1 MEMNLDGI
9 TVKLEIR
16 GYTKY
21 DRESEEE
28 PRWCRLDFSFIS
40 QPWLRYKRQD
50 DEVLTNEEVEALAE
64 HLERLLNGRMA
75 EPTELEC
82 IEPDFCFIFSCFDIE
97 GKLSWPPMAD
107 LHISFWDDGLTAN
120 YLSLCF
126 GKTNLDA
133 LWQYLRLVTGEADLS
148 DPRVRFWLDK
158 GAILPEYEA

>member
-50 DEVLTNEEVEALAE
+50 EVLTNEEVEALAE

-82 IEPDFCFIFSCFDIE
+82 IEPDFCFQFEPEEDVRQ
-97 GKLSWPPMAD
+97 
-107 LHISFWDDGLTAN
+107 N
-120 YLSLCF
+120 
-126 GKTNLDA
+126 
-133 LWQYLRLVTGEADLS
+133 
-148 DPRVRFWLDK
+148 PRVLYVKTGNEWADMEKLYAYLQTVISA
-158 GAILPEYEA
+158 GA

>member
-50 DEVLTNEEVEALAE
+50 DEVLTNEEVEELADGIDYT
-64 HLERLLNGRMA
+64 LLNLDRA
-75 EPTELEC
+75 ELARL
-82 IEPDFCFIFSCFDIE
+82 DFCFQFEPEEDVRQ
-97 GKLSWPPMAD
+97 
-107 LHISFWDDGLTAN
+107 N
-120 YLSLCF
+120 
-126 GKTNLDA
+126 
-133 LWQYLRLVTGEADLS
+133 
-148 DPRVRFWLDK
+148 PRVLYVKTGNEWADMEKLYAYLQTVISA
-158 GAILPEYEA
+158 GA

>member
-1 MEMNLDGI
+1 MWLRLDLDGVEMYLRI
-9 TVKLEIR
+9 Q
-16 GYTKY
+16 GF
-21 DRESEEE
+21 RESASPDEDA
-28 PRWCRLDFSFIS
+28 WCRVSLHLQS
-40 QPWLRYKRQD
+40 PWLHYDLDEHILCSEEVKWLSKTIEDAFSKR
-50 DEVLTNEEVEALAE
+50 LTKNEEL
-64 HLERLLNGRMA
+64 GF
-75 EPTELEC
+75 

-126 GKTNLDA
+126 DEADLDA

-158 GAILPEYEA
+158 GAILPEYGG

>member
-28 PRWCRLDFSFIS
+28 RLHFSFIS

-82 IEPDFCFIFSCFDIE
+82 IEPDFCFQFEPEEDVRQ
-97 GKLSWPPMAD
+97 
-107 LHISFWDDGLTAN
+107 N
-120 YLSLCF
+120 
-126 GKTNLDA
+126 
-133 LWQYLRLVTGEADLS
+133 
-148 DPRVRFWLDK
+148 PRVLYVKTGNEWADMEKLY
-158 GAILPEYEA
+158 AYL

>member
-50 DEVLTNEEVEALAE
+50 DEVLTNEEAE

-82 IEPDFCFIFSCFDIE
+82 IEPDFCFQFEPEEDVRQ
-97 GKLSWPPMAD
+97 
-107 LHISFWDDGLTAN
+107 N
-120 YLSLCF
+120 
-126 GKTNLDA
+126 
-133 LWQYLRLVTGEADLS
+133 
-148 DPRVRFWLDK
+148 PRVLYVKTGNEWADMEKLYAYLQTVISA
-158 GAILPEYEA
+158 GA

>member
-64 HLERLLNGRMA
+64 
-75 EPTELEC
+75 PTELEC
-82 IEPDFCFIFSCFDIE
+82 TEPDFCFQFEPEEDIRQ
-97 GKLSWPPMAD
+97 
-107 LHISFWDDGLTAN
+107 N
-120 YLSLCF
+120 
-126 GKTNLDA
+126 
-133 LWQYLRLVTGEADLS
+133 
-148 DPRVRFWLDK
+148 PRVLYVKPGNEWADMEKLYAYLQTVISA
-158 GAILPEYEA
+158 GA

>member
-64 HLERLLNGRMA
+64 HLERLLNGRRQSLNVSSRTSA
-75 EPTELEC
+75 FGLNRRRTSGRIRAYCTSRPETSGR
-82 IEPDFCFIFSCFDIE
+82 IWKSCMRIC
-97 GKLSWPPMAD
+97 K
-107 LHISFWDDGLTAN
+107 
-120 YLSLCF
+120 
-126 GKTNLDA
+126 
-133 LWQYLRLVTGEADLS
+133 R
-148 DPRVRFWLDK
+148 
-158 GAILPEYEA
+158 

>member
-28 PRWCRLDFSFIS
+28 RLDFSFIS

-82 IEPDFCFIFSCFDIE
+82 IEPDFCFQFEPEEDVRQ
-97 GKLSWPPMAD
+97 
-107 LHISFWDDGLTAN
+107 N
-120 YLSLCF
+120 
-126 GKTNLDA
+126 
-133 LWQYLRLVTGEADLS
+133 
-148 DPRVRFWLDK
+148 PRVLYVKPGNEWADMEKLYAYLQTVICA
-158 GAILPEYEA
+158 GT

>member
-64 HLERLLNGRMA
+64 HLECLLNGRMA

-82 IEPDFCFIFSCFDIE
+82 IEPDFCFQFEPEEDVRQNPRVLYVKPGNEWADI
-97 GKLSWPPMAD
+97 LMRWQVY
-107 LHISFWDDGLTAN
+107 FWHDGLTDNHLSVTLDRADMEKLYA
-120 YLSLCF
+120 YLQTVIS
-126 GKTNLDA
+126 A
-133 LWQYLRLVTGEADLS
+133 
-148 DPRVRFWLDK
+148 
-158 GAILPEYEA
+158 GA

>member
-21 DRESEEE
+21 DRESEKE

-50 DEVLTNEEVEALAE
+50 DEVLTNEEAEALAE

-82 IEPDFCFIFSCFDIE
+82 IEPDFCFQFEPEEDVRQ
-97 GKLSWPPMAD
+97 
-107 LHISFWDDGLTAN
+107 N
-120 YLSLCF
+120 
-126 GKTNLDA
+126 
-133 LWQYLRLVTGEADLS
+133 
-148 DPRVRFWLDK
+148 PRVLYVKPGNEWAD
-158 GAILPEYEA
+158 ILMRWQVYF

>member
-1 MEMNLDGI
+1 MEMNLGGI

-21 DRESEEE
+21 DRESEEK
-28 PRWCRLDFSFIS
+28 RLDFSFIS

-82 IEPDFCFIFSCFDIE
+82 IEPDFCFQFEPEEDVRQ
-97 GKLSWPPMAD
+97 
-107 LHISFWDDGLTAN
+107 N
-120 YLSLCF
+120 
-126 GKTNLDA
+126 
-133 LWQYLRLVTGEADLS
+133 
-148 DPRVRFWLDK
+148 PRVLYVKPGNEWADMEKLYAYLQTVISA
-158 GAILPEYEA
+158 GA